1 LRNHIKVSASAFL
14 DVVSKI
20 QPDLKEEEK
29 ASILKDLEEG
39 LANLKVTQFE

>member
-20 QPDLKEEEK
+20 QPDLKEEK

-39 LANLKVTQFE
+39 LVNLKVTQFE